1 MGSLDTTVRTSWLTR
16 LARLQPWYLLT
27 KYPNRFTRS
36 VFAFVNAGI
45 SIGIMTGAASYT
57 DQPLIFPSLGPSAF
71 LFFYQPSAPSSSP
84 RNAILA
90 HGSAIL
96 IGWLCFNLIGM
107 DTASAQIEAV
117 ALSLGLLS
125 ALMIGTNLSHPPAA
139 STTLIVSLGL
149 ITEAQQLIALMVA
162 VVLLTVQAF
171 VINRLSGV
179 SYPIWKP
186 YRESEDRSLVAAP
199 LETHSSPAPTD
210 PYAAIADQLIRRK
223 RVVPTE
229 GSR

>member
-1 MGSLDTTVRTSWLTR
+1 MGSVDATVRTSWLAR

-27 KYPNRFTRS
+27 KYPNRLTRS

-96 IGWLCFNLIGM
+96 IGWLCLRLFGIE
-107 DTASAQIEAV
+107 TPTAQIEAV
-117 ALSLGLLS
+117 ALSLSLLS
-125 ALMIGTNLSHPPAA
+125 ALMIATNLPHPPAA

-149 ITEAQQLIALMVA
+149 ITGAQQLIALMVA
-162 VVLLTVQAF
+162 VVLLTMQAF
-171 VINRLSGV
+171 VINRLSGI
-179 SYPIWKP
+179 SYPLWKP
-186 YRESEDRSLVAAP
+186 HSESEGQSLVAAP
-199 LETHSSPAPTD
+199 LETRSASSPTD
-210 PYAAIADQLIRRK
+210 PYAAIADQLVRRE
-223 RVVPTE
+223 RVVPP
-229 GSR
+229 GNSR